1 MLSSFYALLVLWRGG
16 GWLWE
21 CVSLREECLS
31 ILLEGSMN
39 NIIVRVLWG
48 WVGVYKSEGVL
59 IEGGACIEVFGYE
72 VYLISLIYNT
82 FNMSE
87 AQQLLQLI
95 NSVLQPQ
102 DANLRKQS

>member
-39 NIIVRVLWG
+39 NIIVRVLSECDG
-48 WVGVYKSEGVL
+48 VGVG
-59 IEGGACIEVFGYE
+59 CIKVKGC
-72 VYLISLIYNT
+72 L
-82 FNMSE
+82 
-87 AQQLLQLI
+87 
-95 NSVLQPQ
+95 
-102 DANLRKQS
+102 